1 MAAMR
6 IMVINGFISLI
17 LSFSILSDVNA
28 DSFRCGRKLVKTGD
42 SSIDLLRI
50 CGKPRYK
57 DRGYEKIKVDGVTRS
72 ERVERWYY
80 KKSSRSL
87 ERQVLLYRGRIAAI
101 EIGSR

>member
-6 IMVINGFISLI
+6 IMVINGVISLI

-28 DSFRCGRKLVKTGD
+28 DSFRCGRKLVQTGD
-42 SSIDLLRI
+42 SSSDLLRI

-57 DRGYEKIKVDGVTRS
+57 DRGYEKIKVDGVTRN

-87 ERQVLLYRGRIAAI
+87 ERQILLYRGRIAGI